1 MKTNYI
7 IALLKCSVIHLLK
20 ELAIFAEVD
29 VQAVGCSVALPD
41 LNRRIKKRNEQ
52 FFHLDCLNLI
62 STKPKSPV
70 CR

>member
-7 IALLKCSVIHLLK
+7 IALLKCPVIHLFK

-41 LNRRIKKRNEQ
+41 LNRRIKEKE
-52 FFHLDCLNLI
+52 
-62 STKPKSPV
+62 
-70 CR
+70 